1 MRPPLVISIQSQVV
15 MGHVGNSAAVFPMQ
29 AAGLEVAQ
37 VPTVVFSNTPDYP
50 TLRGRAMPADFFAD
64 LLQGVWERGL
74 PARASHVVTG
84 YIGSVEVARQV
95 AGFVQRAKQE
105 NPDLIYFCDPVM
117 GDDAPGLYVPE
128 TIATIL
134 RDELL
139 PLADIASP
147 NPFEIAYLTGQ
158 PITALADLPRAA
170 AALGMAPGAHL
181 IATGCHLTETAGGML
196 ESVILGPS
204 GISRHPVPRLP
215 VAMAG
220 TGDLFA
226 GLIIAALACGRAL
239 TDAVEFAQVQTSRAL
254 ARAAALGAQEVVLSD
269 PDFRAALLTL

>member
-170 AALGMAPGAHL
+170 AALGMAAGAHL